1 MRFSVTTPRCCG
13 SVWAYLEIDWG
24 KSTESRTM
32 TTSMIF
38 TTRKR
43 SHQGGSRTSCLSGP
57 MLMRENWCVWMDGRT
72 DEWVL
77 KLEWVN
83 GWSGPNFIFGKINDG
98 QVVNRWPLKQK
109 YLIFTG
115 EYSVIQ
121 EFSLILRLNS
131 CLLQNDRLFVNKHHH
146 FVILP
151 NGAWGM

>member
-38 TTRKR
+38 TTRKW

-98 QVVNRWPLKQK
+98 QVVNRWPFKAEIFDLYRGIFCHSGVQPHPSSELLPATKWSLVCKQASP
-109 YLIFTG
+109 LCNI
-115 EYSVIQ
+115 
-121 EFSLILRLNS
+121 
-131 CLLQNDRLFVNKHHH
+131 
-146 FVILP
+146 
-151 NGAWGM
+151 A